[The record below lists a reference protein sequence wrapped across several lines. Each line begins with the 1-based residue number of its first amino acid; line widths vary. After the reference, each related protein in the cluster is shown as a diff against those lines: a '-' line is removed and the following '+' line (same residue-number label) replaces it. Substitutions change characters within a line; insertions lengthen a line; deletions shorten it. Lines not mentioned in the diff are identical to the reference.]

1 MPSVGMRR
9 TTRVFGVVKAADGAR
24 VLRSGRR
31 LWPESAEGK
40 LRKGGEK
47 DEWYSF
53 VDSKGSGKQIGW
65 AKNVNAKQEAVAT
78 DTGDGEDH
86 EMPDAKAVA
95 VVEGVISDVDKMFGV
110 VYCRRRRKRKAP
122 DVSDLDEKKYR
133 IHFSRRPKRLKAEG
147 IKTDTC
153 VPFRGLALVV
163 KSASCSEDSGFVGFL
178 FSILSYMRKVSLEM
192 SELSGFL
199 SEDPIRGVYSSHGVR
214 FLWGPASTFGS
225 GICKLFG
232 TRDDIPMFLANF
244 SAIPDCFRSLHFD
257 IFLKHHPVP
266 SPRVNNL
273 TDEQIDSDDDDE
285 LSGDRTSLPSNTKP
299 VADTSG
305 GRLVL
310 HLPLRT
316 LKSDGRSA
324 PSRHGMNTRGIRKR
338 RSSFKTIRARNPSL
352 MGLNK
357 NNGALASDL
366 VSAKKNGFPF
376 SSVVS
381 GGQVRRSGRKK
392 PAQVVNEISTA
403 TTTGTTALA
412 PLQDIDSTSCSAN
425 LLIIESDK
433 CFREEGAT
441 VLLEPSASGE
451 WFLVVKRE
459 GLMRYT
465 YKVNEVMKPAVS
477 NRFSHATVWTGDN
490 GWRLEFLNRDD
501 WFKFKDLY
509 KECFDRNKQVV
520 SPTSSTVAAVKIIPV
535 PGVREVPD
543 YEDANLSTFSR
554 PIAYIT
560 TSNDEVSRVLVKRT
574 ANYDMDCEDEGWLQ
588 RFNREQQSSE
598 HREDLEEETFE
609 LMIDAFEKAFYYN
622 PHDLSNEKP
631 DADLCANKGRREV
644 VEAVY
649 SYWVKKRK
657 HKRSALIRALQVNQP
672 RKAPLIP
679 KPTLRKKRSFKRQVS
694 HHGRGK
700 QPGLLQA
707 LAAEREALEEQ
718 RSLKK
723 LEEAKVSASR
733 SLELAVSKRQRAQFL
748 MGNADLAAYR
758 ATMALRIAEAAEVAE
773 SLNEVANHFLD

>member
-122 DVSDLDEKKYR
+122 D
-133 IHFSRRPKRLKAEG
+133 
-147 IKTDTC
+147 
-153 VPFRGLALVV
+153 
-163 KSASCSEDSGFVGFL
+163 
-178 FSILSYMRKVSLEM
+178 
-192 SELSGFL
+192 
-199 SEDPIRGVYSSHGVR
+199 
-214 FLWGPASTFGS
+214 GPASTFGS

-403 TTTGTTALA
+403 TTT
-412 PLQDIDSTSCSAN
+412 
-425 LLIIESDK
+425 
-433 CFREEGAT
+433 
-441 VLLEPSASGE
+441 ASGE